1 MSRRPEL
8 TQMPILI
15 SAELNSKEEKCS
27 FLLNCLQNAL
37 LLFMHL
43 LGSVQMYMKSS
54 ASKSKPLQS
63 RSTVKILSRARHE
76 ERPRFTKNRSENF
89 NHKRTN
95 LKGPNL
101 TITFRKWSQTVIA
114 KNKIDFKKVIMMKIT

>member
-1 MSRRPEL
+1 
-8 TQMPILI
+8 
-15 SAELNSKEEKCS
+15 
-27 FLLNCLQNAL
+27 
-37 LLFMHL
+37 
-43 LGSVQMYMKSS
+43 MYMKSS

-76 ERPRFTKNRSENF
+76 ERPRFSKNRSENF

-101 TITFRKWSQTVIA
+101 TITFRKWSQTVIT